1 MDFLKKL
8 NKFAQEKFG
17 SNILMIVGA
26 GLLICSFFLPYWQM
40 KLNAPQY
47 PKGLHLSIYLD
58 RVEGDTVEINI
69 LNHYIGMDKI
79 ENAAKFEREI
89 ALFVILGLSIG
100 AVLVLPIFGFRVHKF
115 LYLPPI
121 GFLIGFMVD
130 MTYWMY
136 QFGHKLSPEAA
147 VRIKPFTPAVV
158 GFGKIGQFETIA
170 FFSYGFFLAVAA
182 TGIFI
187 FALFRR
193 EKYLSKTEKK

>member
-1 MDFLKKL
+1 MNFKKKL
-8 NKFAQEKFG
+8 TEFAQQKLG
-17 SNILMIVGA
+17 SNLLMLLGA
-26 GLLICSFFLPYWQM
+26 GLLICSYFLPYWQM

-47 PKGLHLSIYLD
+47 PKGLRLSIYLN
-58 RVEGDTVEINI
+58 RVEGDTREINI

-89 ALFVILGLSIG
+89 ALFAILGLSIG

-121 GFLIGFMVD
+121 LFLIGFIGD
-130 MTYWMY
+130 MFYWMY
-136 QFGHKLSPEAA
+136 SFGHKLNPDAA
-147 VRIKPFTPAVV
+147 VRITPFTPAVV

-170 FFSYGFFLAVAA
+170 FFSWGFFLALAA

-187 FALFRR
+187 FALMKR
-193 EKYLSKTEKK
+193 EKYLERTEKK